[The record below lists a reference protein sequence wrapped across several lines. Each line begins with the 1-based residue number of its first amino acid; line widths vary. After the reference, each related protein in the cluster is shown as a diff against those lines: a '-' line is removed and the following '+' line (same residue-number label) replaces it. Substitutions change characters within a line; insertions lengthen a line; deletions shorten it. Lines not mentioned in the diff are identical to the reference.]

1 MTLKE
6 IAQMVNVSPSTV
18 SRVLNKHDKYASKE
32 VRERIFQIAQET
44 GYVPNT
50 SARDL
55 QQMAAASNQKGNLA
69 CIFARS
75 SDHYN
80 DQFFFSIY
88 NAIQAEAN
96 KNGYAIKYAISL
108 GDSDLTS
115 YSTMINH
122 ASDIDGVFVL
132 GRSANKEHMQ
142 INEIHPNVVYVGL
155 NPQTAQ
161 IDQILCDGY
170 KMAGNSVEY
179 LYSLGHRKIG
189 YIGEIQKET
198 RFEGYLRKMEELG
211 LPTEYC
217 ADSPLSIDGGYQ
229 GAKDMIQSAS
239 RPTAVFCCNDY
250 VAIGVIRAIT
260 EAELSVPKDISILGI
275 DDIEMSRFMNPTL
288 TTTHVPREEMGRFAV
303 TMMLDRIH
311 QGHSLPVKAEFPF
324 YIVERETCASIDNPA
339 Q

>member
-32 VRERIFQIAQET
+32 VRERILQIAQET

-55 QQMAAASNQKGNLA
+55 QQMAVSNQKGNMA

-80 DQFFFSIY
+80 DQFFFSIFSS
-88 NAIQAEAN
+88 IQAEAN
-96 KNGYAIKYAISL
+96 KNGYAIKYTISL
-108 GDSDLTS
+108 GNSDLTS

-132 GRSANKEHMQ
+132 GRSANQEHMQ
-142 INEIHPNVVYVGL
+142 IDEIHPNVVYVGL
-155 NPQTAQ
+155 NPQKAQ
-161 IDQILCDGY
+161 IDQILCNGF
-170 KMAGNSVEY
+170 KMAMNSVDY

-198 RFEGYLRKMEELG
+198 RFEGYLQKMKALG
-211 LPTEYC
+211 LSTEYC
-217 ADSPLSIDGGYQ
+217 IDAPLSIDGGYQ
-229 GAKDMIQSAS
+229 GAKELIQSEDL
-239 RPTAVFCCNDY
+239 PTAVFCCNDY
-250 VAIGVIRAIT
+250 VAIGVVRAIT
-260 EAELSVPKDISILGI
+260 EAGLSVPNDISILGI
-275 DDIEMSRFMNPTL
+275 DDIEMSRFMNPML

-303 TMMLDRIH
+303 TMMLDRIN
-311 QGHSLPVKAEFPF
+311 QGHTLPVKAEFPF
-324 YIVERETCASIDNPA
+324 HIVERETCANVGAPP

>member
-32 VRERIFQIAQET
+32 VRERILQIAQET

-55 QQMAAASNQKGNLA
+55 QQMASNLKGNFA

-75 SDHYN
+75 SDN
-80 DQFFFSIY
+80 DQFFFSIF
-88 NAIQAEAN
+88 NAIQAEVN
-96 KNGYAIKYAISL
+96 NNGYAIKYTISL
-108 GDSDLTS
+108 GNSDLAS

-132 GRSANKEHMQ
+132 GRSANQEHMQ
-142 INEIHPNVVYVGL
+142 INEIHPNVVYVGI
-155 NPQTAQ
+155 NPQAAQ

-170 KMAGNSVEY
+170 KMAENSVEY

-189 YIGEIQKET
+189 YIGEIQKEI
-198 RFEGYLRKMEELG
+198 RFEGYLHKIKKLG
-211 LPTEYC
+211 LSTEYC
-217 ADSPLSIDGGYQ
+217 ADIPLSIDGGYQ
-229 GAKDMIQSAS
+229 GAKELIQSAS

-250 VAIGVIRAIT
+250 VAIGAVRAVT
-260 EAELSVPKDISILGI
+260 EAELCVPNDISILGI
-275 DDIEMSRFMNPTL
+275 DDIEMSRFMNPML

-303 TMMLDRIH
+303 AMMLDRIR
-311 QGHSLPVKAEFPF
+311 QGHSLPIKAEFPF
-324 YIVERETCASIDNPA
+324 HIMERETCASVDCSA
-339 Q
+339 E